1 MTVIAVINCVCACVI
16 LSAEDDNF
24 PRGAGEWGVWCVCVG
39 GGGGYLLLFEFL
51 VLVCQRIHYSRQVWI
66 CWVLVLD
73 HSFRVYILKE
83 RRYISKSVYVCV
95 CVS

>member
-1 MTVIAVINCVCACVI
+1 MCACVI

-24 PRGAGEWGVWCVCVG
+24 PRGAGG
-39 GGGGYLLLFEFL
+39 GGGGVYLLLFEFL

-66 CWVLVLD
+66 CWVLILD
-73 HSFRVYILKE
+73 HSFRVCILKD

-95 CVS
+95 CFMTLNY